1 MPTGQTIPL
10 PAFLPFPGEQLRNL
24 LPPNHDSLPSILGL
38 AHAYLKHLHPS
49 KLTHPDESMK
59 ASADLLKLFLN
70 DTLVTALPLGHHPQ
84 STAPTRELNSLQNRL
99 TSLETTLINLTQASV
114 DVRKEIK
121 ALPKNTTTPTKAK
134 PRPPFPPH
142 PSAVM
147 KTSAYTWPASLRPN
161 PADICATINS
171 ALRSTNNNQVHM
183 SATRWTQKGNLV
195 IWGGLN
201 TMAHNLMTSLPAISE
216 ALQASLSV
224 NSISAPQ
231 EPPPVRPNV
240 KWSKLTINAAP
251 TGKTNTREAYT
262 PQECHQ
268 ALLAEN
274 PTYATL
280 TITQPP
286 SWVRPPSTYAPGV
299 HSSLSVSFEDPDGTK
314 AQALLC
320 LCTLHMLGHV
330 VTLKHWRSNPPKNT
344 NKKHPTLKCPTLN
357 PIGTTPTPSAANFSP
372 SPTPPAPT
380 SFTRLAFVPFS
391 RMPTAPTL

>member
-1 MPTGQTIPL
+1 
-10 PAFLPFPGEQLRNL
+10 
-24 LPPNHDSLPSILGL
+24 
-38 AHAYLKHLHPS
+38 
-49 KLTHPDESMK
+49 MK
-59 ASADLLKLFLN
+59 ASAHLLKLFLN

-114 DVRKEIK
+114 DMRKEIK
-121 ALPKNTTTPTKAK
+121 ALPKNTTTPAKAK
-134 PRPPFPPH
+134 VPLTPASNTTPTYAAKASLPPR

-147 KTSAYTWPASLRPN
+147 KTSAYTWPASLHPN

-171 ALRSTNNNQVHM
+171 ALRSTNNNQVHV
-183 SATRWTQKGNLV
+183 SAARWTQKGNLV
-195 IWGGLN
+195 IWGGPN
-201 TMAHNLMTSLPAISE
+201 TTAHNLMTSLPAISE

-314 AQALLC
+314 AQALLR
-320 LCTLHMLGHV
+320 LRTLHMLGHV
-330 VTLKHWRSNPPKNT
+330 VTLKCWRSNPPKNI

-357 PIGTTPTPSAANFSP
+357 PIGATPTPSAANFLP

-380 SFTRLAFVPFS
+380 SFTGLAFAPFS
-391 RMPTAPTL
+391 RTPTAPML

>member
-1 MPTGQTIPL
+1 
-10 PAFLPFPGEQLRNL
+10 PFSPSLGNNSETYY
-24 LPPNHDSLPSILGL
+24 PPNHDSLASILGL

-49 KLTHPDESMK
+49 KLAQLDESMK
-59 ASADLLKLFLN
+59 ASAHLLKLFLN

-84 STAPTRELNSLQNRL
+84 SANHL
-99 TSLETTLINLTQASV
+99 TSLETTLIDLTQALV
-114 DVRKEIK
+114 DMRKEIK

-134 PRPPFPPH
+134 VPLTPASNTTPTYAAKASLPPH

-147 KTSAYTWPASLRPN
+147 KTSAYTWPASLCPN

-171 ALRSTNNNQVHM
+171 ALLYI
-183 SATRWTQKGNLV
+183 SALRWTQKGNLV
-195 IWGGLN
+195 IWGGPN

-268 ALLAEN
+268 TLLAEN

-280 TITQPP
+280 TITQTPIMGPGTPLLAHPTHAWACETPHPKTSNPQPNWRCSHPKHHQPP
-286 SWVRPPSTYAPGV
+286 AQP
-299 HSSLSVSFEDPDGTK
+299 HSPCPT
-314 AQALLC
+314 
-320 LCTLHMLGHV
+320 TLHQTGLP
-330 VTLKHWRSNPPKNT
+330 TFRQNT
-344 NKKHPTLKCPTLN
+344 TFPHALDTGICAGDTVKPSHTMHEQCS
-357 PIGTTPTPSAANFSP
+357 TP
-372 SPTPPAPT
+372 
-380 SFTRLAFVPFS
+380 
-391 RMPTAPTL
+391 